1 MFKYFNNIFFRKTMI
16 VILPIGL
23 LVLIYHY
30 LNISNNYLKEQLE
43 IEKYIQNSLYT
54 VEKSYNA
61 IENIL
66 EKQMEKNMQEFLN
79 EYDKVEDISKLNL
92 SELKIKFGGD
102 TDLYIINENGVI
114 ISSTDEKD
122 IGIDFKKWSEFY
134 KTLIE
139 VKNKGT
145 FYPTKF
151 GSESSTGKIRKYS
164 YQSTRDKKYIF
175 ELGLKSETLESYMKD
190 LDYNKISLELIDKYS
205 GVEGVRIFDLDGWQR
220 SFSGVIA
227 PTEEEL
233 NIIEKIKLSKEVYT
247 VKTKDSTI
255 RYIFTNFTEDNYLNR
270 VVEIKYNNK
279 PIKEEIFKNL
289 ITIIIGSSIAFM
301 FIARFTIVFFNM
313 KMHKIEYKLTL
324 IIIFLIGLDFV
335 LQRFDIFKY
344 KSSSFVIVI
353 VLGILFYEFYLVIKK
368 QHEKIERFLTSD
380 KITGLPSR
388 YYLNKE
394 VSRLNNKKEN
404 FILVGLVI
412 ENIDEILNTIGHS
425 KGDLIL
431 KTISDYLTNINPDT
445 AIKIFNS
452 YSTNYEFL
460 MNDNVDIENWAK
472 ELKKYTQ
479 TYPVNFGEYKIY
491 LKIYLGI
498 CYSGTLE
505 KEEDVIKNVYK
516 AVDYAIKANK
526 DYYIYDHMTKHS
538 ITSTYLISKLEK
550 SLKEN
555 ELFLEYQP
563 KLSLIQNKIY
573 GIEALVRWNDKEY
586 GRIAPN
592 IFIPLLE
599 KTESIRM
606 LTQWIIE
613 KSIKDLKEFNR
624 LGLNLICSINITP
637 KDLEDKE
644 FSVKLLELLKK
655 YEVEPAQIELEIT
668 ETDLIKEMESVRE
681 MLYELNDKG
690 IKVSIDDFGTGYSS
704 LSYLHSLQVDTIKID
719 KSFIDSLLINSNKQE
734 LLKHVIQMSHDLKK
748 EVIAEGVEDYDTLVL
763 LKKMKCEN
771 IQGYYISKPLAK
783 DKLEEFLLKF
793 KGY

>member
-313 KMHKIEYKLTL
+313 KMHKIEYKLTM

-479 TYPVNFGEYKIY
+479 TYPVNFGEYK
-491 LKIYLGI
+491 
-498 CYSGTLE
+498 T
-505 KEEDVIKNVYK
+505 
-516 AVDYAIKANK
+516 
-526 DYYIYDHMTKHS
+526 
-538 ITSTYLISKLEK
+538 
-550 SLKEN
+550 
-555 ELFLEYQP
+555 
-563 KLSLIQNKIY
+563 
-573 GIEALVRWNDKEY
+573 
-586 GRIAPN
+586 RI
-592 IFIPLLE
+592 
-599 KTESIRM
+599 
-606 LTQWIIE
+606 
-613 KSIKDLKEFNR
+613 
-624 LGLNLICSINITP
+624 
-637 KDLEDKE
+637 
-644 FSVKLLELLKK
+644 V
-655 YEVEPAQIELEIT
+655 
-668 ETDLIKEMESVRE
+668 
-681 MLYELNDKG
+681 
-690 IKVSIDDFGTGYSS
+690 
-704 LSYLHSLQVDTIKID
+704 
-719 KSFIDSLLINSNKQE
+719 
-734 LLKHVIQMSHDLKK
+734 
-748 EVIAEGVEDYDTLVL
+748 
-763 LKKMKCEN
+763 
-771 IQGYYISKPLAK
+771 
-783 DKLEEFLLKF
+783 
-793 KGY
+793 